1 MFRAG
6 RFAGIAL
13 AALLCLGFILVPVQ
27 AFAKYAS
34 IVIDAKT
41 GRVLHQANAD
51 TRNYPASLAKMMTLY
66 MTFEALSEGRLKLG
80 QALAVSRTA
89 AGRSPTKLGLR
100 RGEKIKVRDII
111 LALVTKSA
119 NDAATVVAEA
129 LGGSERR
136 FARMMTVK
144 AREIGMDNTTFRN
157 ASGLPNRRQL
167 TTARDMA
174 ILARALY
181 LDYPQYYHNFAIR
194 KFTYKGLTYKNHN
207 KLLGRYK
214 GVDGIKTGYI
224 RASGFNLVASIER
237 DGRRLIGVV
246 MGGRSPRSRDRHVM
260 SLLER
265 AFARLEGGDTVAAAP
280 VLPKKTVKRRFR
292 KNYTNGV
299 VMVPP
304 RKPAVDEE
312 TYFRVVASLP
322 PVKRRRWRAW
332 SIEVGAYPRF
342 APAHLAIARAATRA
356 PHLLRRA
363 RVVILPIKQK
373 NGTTLYRARIV
384 GLSKRRARRACK
396 YLRRKD
402 IACNPVRPDGSI
414 YVAKSRAKKK
424 SRRKKRR

>member
-1 MFRAG
+1 MTA
-6 RFAGIAL
+6 FAGI
-13 AALLCLGFILVPVQ
+13 LCLGLILVPLQ

-41 GRVLHQANAD
+41 GQVLHQVNAD
-51 TRNYPASLAKMMTLY
+51 TRNYPASLTKMMTLY
-66 MTFEALSEGRLKLG
+66 MTFEALSDGRLKLD
-80 QALAVSRTA
+80 QKLVVSRTA
-89 AGRSPTKLGLR
+89 AGRSPSKLGLR
-100 RGEKIKVRDII
+100 RGEKIKVHDII

-119 NDAATVVAEA
+119 NDAATVMAEA
-129 LGGSERR
+129 IGGSERR

-174 ILARALY
+174 ILSRALY
-181 LDYPQYYHNFAIR
+181 LDYPQHYHHFSTR
-194 KFTYKGLTYKNHN
+194 KFTYKGLTHKNHN

-214 GVDGIKTGYI
+214 GIDGIKTGYI
-224 RASGFNLVASIER
+224 RASGFNLAASIER
-237 DGRRLIGVV
+237 KGRRLISVV

-280 VLPKKTVKRRFR
+280 AVAKKTVKRRFR
-292 KNYTNGV
+292 KNHTNGV

-304 RKPAVDEE
+304 RKPTVDEK
-312 TYFRVVASLP
+312 TYFSVMASLP

-342 APAHLAIARAATRA
+342 APAHLAITRAAVKA
-356 PHLLRRA
+356 PRLLRRG
-363 RVVILPIKQK
+363 RVVILPIKVK
-373 NGTTLYRARIV
+373 NGATLYRARIV
-384 GLSKRRARRACK
+384 GLSKRRAHRACK

-402 IACNPVRPDGSI
+402 IACNPVRPDGSVD
-414 YVAKSRAKKK
+414 VAKSRT
-424 SRRKKRR
+424 KKRRATKRR